1 MIRHIDW
8 TERMANSDTPVIC
21 IVVRLARVNA
31 WSELS

>member
-1 MIRHIDW
+1 MIRHIDR

-21 IVVRLARVNA
+21 IVMRLARVNA